1 MAANFFAFQGDL
13 EVLKAVVEGNSL
25 EIAHAPALQTDRDF
39 AMKLLKKEGKALQF
53 FPSFCGDREC
63 VEVAVD
69 QNGVALAFASI
80 ELRGDRELALQAI
93 RSYTPTFRQTWDVDR
108 GRPEGFLLSLSK
120 ELRADKDLM
129 LEAMRKDG
137 AQLQVVEENLLQD
150 REVVMMALQT
160 YAMALRYVAE
170 SEESTSTSSGYP
182 KSKSKRSKE
191 EKQVTATPSLLED
204 LDVLATAVMRERN
217 AIQFCPKHLRAELE
231 AKIEHIKE
239 MKKRGVSR

>member
-1 MAANFFAFQGDL
+1 
-13 EVLKAVVEGNSL
+13 
-25 EIAHAPALQTDRDF
+25 
-39 AMKLLKKEGKALQF
+39 
-53 FPSFCGDREC
+53 
-63 VEVAVD
+63 
-69 QNGVALAFASI
+69 
-80 ELRGDRELALQAI
+80 
-93 RSYTPTFRQTWDVDR
+93 
-108 GRPEGFLLSLSK
+108 
-120 ELRADKDLM
+120 
-129 LEAMRKDG
+129 MRKDG

-239 MKKRGVSR
+239 MKKRGATLNNQRIFGILGEPVILSNSDGDIPRLVEEEERQMTVEALRQRRVEVERALNALPFKIETPGQKRREKDLLTSLAQVEKLQQMFGNSTVFVPEDAGPIFGDTAPVAKPREVKHPPSGRGP